1 MKNNSLSK
9 MMSIVVLLFAT
20 MLSPAVFASPFDG
33 GDMPGKVGQMQE
45 RLAIMEQYLTV
56 VQSVHAIADDPEK
69 AVLFQLQQLED
80 TYRRER
86 NVQKIISLYQDV
98 MKNTSNLT
106 IRNAASMKL
115 AQILKRVGRGEEAE
129 ELTRNSL
136 NENLKRLK

>member
-9 MMSIVVLLFAT
+9 SMPVVVLLFT
-20 MLSPAVFASPFDG
+20 TLLSPAIFAGPFDDS
-33 GDMPGKVGQMQE
+33 DMSGKVGQMQE

-115 AQILKRVGRGEEAE
+115 AQILKRVGRGDEAE

>member
-20 MLSPAVFASPFDG
+20 VSSPVIYAGPFDG
-33 GDMPGKVGQMQE
+33 DDASARVGQMQE

-80 TYRRER
+80 TYRKQR

-98 MKNTSNLT
+98 LKNTPNLT

-115 AQILKRVGRGEEAE
+115 AQILKRVGRNDEAE

>member
-1 MKNNSLSK
+1 MKNNYLSK
-9 MMSIVVLLFAT
+9 MMFIVVLLFAA
-20 MLSPAVFASPFDG
+20 MSSPAIFAGPFDG
-33 GDMPGKVGQMQE
+33 GDMSDRVERMQE

-56 VQSVHAIADDPEK
+56 VESVHAIADDPEK

-80 TYRRER
+80 TYRKQR

-98 MKNTSNLT
+98 LKNTPNLT
-106 IRNAASMKL
+106 VRNAASMKL
-115 AQILKRVGRGEEAE
+115 AQILKRVGRNDEAE